1 MFEVGSGCEPFYG
14 GLRPPSSAAPRHMG
28 IASCRQRD
36 RSAAGKSS
44 ARPTVAAHALASAI
58 GILAVTLTELR
69 YQPAFQVAV
78 AFTVGGGAVLLA
90 CHRANVG
97 SAVAIAIPKAACPA
111 AVVVGLINFGFI
123 STRTAEQLAA
133 LRTLEPEATFPVG
146 TVVVAGSFGAYLGAQ
161 PPSHLAPAP
170 KWVTVG
176 LLLSLAVCA
185 DAVKWAPPTPTPD
198 TLCFLKLPL
207 PLALGAGLTFALPT
221 VKHPFCVPLLV
232 SVAALDA
239 AQHLSRRWPSGVK
252 EQQLQAV

>member
-1 MFEVGSGCEPFYG
+1 
-14 GLRPPSSAAPRHMG
+14 MG

-44 ARPTVAAHALASAI
+44 ARPTLAAHALASAV
-58 GILAVTLTELR
+58 GILGVTLTELR

-78 AFTVGGGAVLLA
+78 AFTVCGGAVLLA
-90 CHRANVG
+90 CQLTRCRHRANVG

-123 STRTAEQLAA
+123 STRAAEQLSA
-133 LRTLEPEATFPVG
+133 LRALPEATFPVG

-221 VKHPFCVPLLV
+221 VEHPFCVPLLV